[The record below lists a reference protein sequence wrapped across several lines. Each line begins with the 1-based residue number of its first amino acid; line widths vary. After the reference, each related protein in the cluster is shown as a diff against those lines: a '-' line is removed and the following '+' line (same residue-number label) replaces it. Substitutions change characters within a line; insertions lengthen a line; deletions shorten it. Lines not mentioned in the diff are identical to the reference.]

1 MKYFLSIF
9 FYFTLL
15 ISSIYSLPDSEDIT
29 DEVNI
34 SHMYNIKSEHIH
46 SNGYEFILYGNQP
59 GEYIKSYAH
68 DERKLE
74 MQHMIFENDTFVLVK
89 KESELIYYLS
99 ESYEKYTY
107 PNAPNELVNTWSY
120 FKNAKADN
128 FLKSIDYPSYDVAI
142 FEFSPFG
149 AQCCGY
155 LHLFS
160 TDKEFKYLGKFD
172 AFF

>member
-68 DERKLE
+68 DERELE
-74 MQHMIFENDTFVLVK
+74 MQHMIFENDYDSRLTLQQSYCLTHVL
-89 KESELIYYLS
+89 S
-99 ESYEKYTY
+99 
-107 PNAPNELVNTWSY
+107 
-120 FKNAKADN
+120 
-128 FLKSIDYPSYDVAI
+128 
-142 FEFSPFG
+142 
-149 AQCCGY
+149 
-155 LHLFS
+155 
-160 TDKEFKYLGKFD
+160 
-172 AFF
+172 FFQLTL